1 MRDFMNVL
9 AVPKINELRKISDS
23 FDFKKGEIFRGRIID
38 ISNEKS
44 IVTIK
49 IVDGLEILA
58 SLDGELEGLLD
69 ELVKFEVINFDNS
82 KLNLKLI
89 KSDSNFNKHLVQNSL
104 DEILKKFFLS
114 SDKKEILESML
125 KFNIPLTK
133 EKVEEVNNLIEFRD
147 KFIKSEKFIDNFIER
162 YLNSRDISSDNIKK
176 EFTTLKLQ
184 NFFVKFKGFSND
196 EILTFL
202 ENNIEFNENNIDSY
216 NKLFKD
222 DMKLFNSLLEIDKT
236 LYKEVLVENKSI
248 EKINSETSFNN
259 IKLNEDISKFINE
272 IDIDGL
278 DVDIKNILDKLTVTS
293 SKEEIEGLLNN
304 IKDLFSAKTDLSD
317 IDLKVYKFI
326 EKLVSDLDTKENLN
340 IKDYENINS
349 KQSFDSEVLKS
360 VKSEKVLK
368 DEFAEIFKDF
378 KEIKSS
384 INNRQ
389 EQMKNI
395 IKNLSEKLIGESKL
409 TDSIVSILKPY
420 INDFKLFNDMGK
432 EYYYLD
438 IPVKLREDEYP
449 CKLIIKDDRKQ
460 GRKIDSKNIKMV
472 VNVKTIN
479 LGEIDAL
486 IRVNNKDLTVDFK
499 VEKNSIDVLKK
510 NKKKLEIALEQLG
523 YIAYIFVS
531 EKIEEGDILTN
542 HREFFNNEN
551 TLKLDRKV

>member
-44 IVTIK
+44 TVTIK
-49 IVDGLEILA
+49 TVDGLEILA
-58 SLDGELEGLLD
+58 SLDGELEGILD

-147 KFIKSEKFIDNFIER
+147 KSIKSEKFIDNFIER

-184 NFFVKFKGFSND
+184 NFFVKFKGLSND

-349 KQSFDSEVLKS
+349 KQSFESEVLKS

>member
-49 IVDGLEILA
+49 TVDGLEILA

-395 IKNLSEKLIGESKL
+395 IKNLSEKLIGELKL

>member
-23 FDFKKGEIFRGRIID
+23 FDFKKGEIFRGKIID
-38 ISNEKS
+38 ISNDKS
-44 IVTIK
+44 TVTIK
-49 IVDGLEILA
+49 TVDGFEILA
-58 SLDGELEGLLD
+58 SLDGELEELLD
-69 ELVKFEVINFDNS
+69 ELVKFEVINFTNS

-104 DEILKKFFLS
+104 DEILKKLFLS

-147 KFIKSEKFIDNFIER
+147 KSIKSEKFIDNFIDR
-162 YLNSRDISSDNIKK
+162 YLNSRNISSDNIKK

-184 NFFVKFKGFSND
+184 NFFVKFKELSSD

-360 VKSEKVLK
+360 VKSEKVLNDK
-368 DEFAEIFKDF
+368 FAEIFKDF
-378 KEIKSS
+378 KEIKLS

-389 EQMKNI
+389 EQMKDI

>member
-38 ISNEKS
+38 ISNDKS
-44 IVTIK
+44 TITIK
-49 IVDGLEILA
+49 TVDGLEILA
-58 SLDGELEGLLD
+58 NLEGDLEELLD
-69 ELVKFEVINFDNS
+69 ELVKFEVIDFDNS

-89 KSDSNFNKHLVQNSL
+89 KSDGNFNKHLVQNPL
-104 DEILKKFFLS
+104 DEILKKLFLS
-114 SDKKEILESML
+114 CDKKEILESML

-147 KFIKSEKFIDNFIER
+147 KSIKSEKFIDNFIDR
-162 YLNSRDISSDNIKK
+162 YLNSRDISNDNIKK

-184 NFFVKFKGFSND
+184 NFFVKFKELSND

-222 DMKLFNSLLEIDKT
+222 DMKLFKSLLEIDKT
-236 LYKEVLVENKSI
+236 LSKEVLVENKST
-248 EKINSETSFNN
+248 EKLNSETSFNN
-259 IKLNEDISKFINE
+259 IKLNEDISKLINE
-272 IDIDGL
+272 IDIDEL

-293 SKEEIEGLLNN
+293 SKEEIEVLLNN
-304 IKDLFSAKTDLSD
+304 IKDLFSAKTDLSNT
-317 IDLKVYKFI
+317 DLKLYKFI
-326 EKLVSDLDTKENLN
+326 EKLVGDLDTKENLN

-360 VKSEKVLK
+360 VKSEKVLN
-368 DEFAEIFKDF
+368 DEFVEIFRDF

-389 EQMKNI
+389 EQMKEI
-395 IKNLSEKLIGESKL
+395 IRNLSEKLIGESKL
-409 TDSIVSILKPY
+409 ADSIVSILKPH

-460 GRKIDSKNIKMV
+460 GRKIDSKNIKIV

-486 IRVNNKDLTVDFK
+486 IRVSNKNLTVDFK
-499 VEKNSIDVLKK
+499 VENKAIDVLKK

-542 HREFFNNEN
+542 YREFFNNEN